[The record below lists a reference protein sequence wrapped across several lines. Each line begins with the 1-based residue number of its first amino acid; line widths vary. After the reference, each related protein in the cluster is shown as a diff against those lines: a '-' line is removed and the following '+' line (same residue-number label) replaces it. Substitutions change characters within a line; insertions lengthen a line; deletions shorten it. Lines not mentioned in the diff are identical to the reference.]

1 MSNQSVLI
9 TGASSGL
16 GRALA
21 LWYSRAGW
29 RVFALARSQQ
39 ALQQLASDAAGGQLV
54 PLVADLTEPAQLQA
68 AVANISQ
75 QAGQLDLVVLN
86 AGGCEY
92 VDARALDMAAFE
104 RTFALNVLAQVRCI
118 QALLPLLLFAGQT
131 RPQRRPQLALVS
143 SLAWH
148 FPFSRAEAYGAS
160 KAALSY
166 LADSLRLDLAVDDI
180 AVCLIEPGFVDT
192 PLTRKNDFAMPFL
205 LNADDAAGRIARA
218 LAKGALRCQFPRRLV
233 WSLRL
238 LNLLPYRLR
247 QRVALKM
254 AGHKPRASAVTD
266 TQP

>member
-1 MSNQSVLI
+1 MAISSVLI

-21 LWYSRAGW
+21 LWYARAGW
-29 RVFALARSQQ
+29 QVFALARSAP
-39 ALQQLASDAAGGQLV
+39 ALQQLVSDAGGAKLH

-68 AVANISQ
+68 AIAQISERT
-75 QAGQLDLVVLN
+75 GQLDLAVLN
-86 AGGCEY
+86 AGSCEY
-92 VDARALDMAAFE
+92 VDAGALDLAAFE

-118 QALLPLLLFAGQT
+118 QALLPLLRFAGHMSLQ
-131 RPQRRPQLALVS
+131 RPPQLALVS

-166 LADSLRLDLAVDDI
+166 LADSLRLDLAADGI

-205 LNADDAAGRIARA
+205 LSADDAAGRIAGA
-218 LAKGALRCQFPRRLV
+218 LAKGSLRCQFPRRLV

-238 LNLLPYRLR
+238 LNVLPYRIR

-254 AGHKPRASAVTD
+254 AGQ
-266 TQP
+266 QPGATVAADHQL